1 MSTELLARI
10 AEKCAE
16 FEALLGQGL
25 PVDLDAFV
33 QDVDECNR
41 ARVRIELEELAAEL
55 GYSSE
60 KYQGVGGGLGTE
72 VERYELKENLQCGG
86 MGQVWIAVDTQ
97 FGRRVALKEPL
108 VGVKETVE
116 KRNRFLHEAEITAR
130 LNHPGIVPIYSKGH
144 HRDGTPYYTMRLI
157 SGEDSGT
164 LLDLIN
170 EHHGKSFASSWE
182 AQHSMDQLIERLIK
196 VSSTIA
202 YAHNQGVAHRDI
214 KPANVLT
221 GQFGETLVVDWGLA
235 HTIQDSDG
243 GHVQREFSRPKG
255 DATAATL
262 GTLGYSAPEQLCAG
276 GWATAACDIYSL
288 GAVLYH
294 ILTGRPAYS
303 RDRFSSVGDLVKA
316 VTTGD
321 FPSPR
326 MLRRSIPAGLESI
339 CLKAMSVEPEDR
351 YATATDFA
359 TDLQFFI
366 EDLPII
372 ASPDTSISSVTRWF
386 RHHRTAFY
394 SLLATIFVALTA
406 LLIIGGRQ
414 SMYNIALEAKQEELE
429 DEIDLKQ
436 RAITESD
443 RLSRR
448 SIARESLAIDAL
460 ATFPELLLE
469 DDALKYAETPE
480 AQQFRKL
487 FLSKALE
494 FYQRTLYDIDTE
506 TELAD
511 VNRDKLVGMNQ
522 AIANLYRELGDYA
535 QSVECLQEVS
545 SLLRPMMPPI
555 APRDGKKEW
564 WITDKQAIN
573 AARFV
578 GNTNALMTT
587 LQATGDYAKAL
598 QEYQEAKPWVALLTT
613 LAKDNEKVKHTLMD
627 LYRNHAILLAL
638 SKQNEQAKEAFSKAI
653 EFSEKQIEA
662 GEDDSISR
670 RNLWRIQ
677 LDYSIF
683 TLGIGEESKGL
694 AILDETIQRME
705 GQSEG
710 IESMDSDQLMM
721 LVSCYQNRASY
732 TKGENWINEFADL
745 NTKALLLVREMVKR
759 APKSR
764 SNLSSLRYS
773 LCATADAEARRG
785 NFPRAWELIFE
796 ASELIIRLHTQNL
809 EDENISLDFA
819 STLHQKGMIAMH
831 MNKRFEA
838 IKAFEL
844 AFPLLVKRYESMQ
857 EELSNGRGSTDQIED
872 PEKQRAFE
880 SWTSRLVEAS
890 VFVGEQ
896 AILKADLPLAEQVYS
911 RCQDVISRIQPD
923 FKSTTPVKEWIAP
936 FIKPVTSGYTLVLDA
951 LGRSS
956 QADFWVERL
965 RTKEM
970 ELAVRKLE
978 MRSKECETI
987 PINDLVSLGMESDSL
1002 HCHELSYTF
1011 FQEAFRR
1018 TDLPAEA
1025 LLPPIVATAVQQALR
1040 ASLRDKDNA
1049 EKHRKV
1055 AFDWLHAHVVRWP
1068 IRPDDPDATYR
1079 NVLEHWGSDPLLA
1092 WTRMENGPLKLK
1104 VSEFEAWEAFWR
1116 GLHRR
1121 YSTY

>member
-10 AEKCAE
+10 AEKCTE
-16 FEALLGQGL
+16 FEGLLSRGVA
-25 PVDLDAFV
+25 VDLDAFV

-41 ARVRIELEELAAEL
+41 ERVRIELEELAAEL

-196 VSSTIA
+196 VCSTIA

-276 GWATAACDIYSL
+276 GGATAACDIYSL

-303 RDRFSSVGDLVKA
+303 RDRFSSLDDLVKA
-316 VTTGD
+316 VSTGD
-321 FPSPR
+321 FPAPR
-326 MLRRSIPAGLESI
+326 AVRRSIPGGLEAI
-339 CLKAMSVEPEDR
+339 CLKAMAVDPEDR
-351 YATATDFA
+351 YSTASDFA

-366 EDLPII
+366 EDLPIT

-414 SMYNIALEAKQEELE
+414 SMHNIALEAKQLELE

-436 RAITESD
+436 RAITESE
-443 RLSRR
+443 RLNRR

-460 ATFPELLLE
+460 AAFPEVLLD

-522 AIANLYRELGDYA
+522 AIGHLCRELGDYA
-535 QSVECLQEVS
+535 QSIECLQEVS
-545 SLLRPMMPPI
+545 SLLRPMMPPL

-587 LQATGDYAKAL
+587 LQAAGDYTNAL
-598 QEYQEAKPWVALLTT
+598 KEYQEAKPWVPLLET
-613 LAKDNEKVKHTLMD
+613 LSKENEKVKLTLME
-627 LYRNHAILLAL
+627 LQRNHAILLAL
-638 SKQNEQAKEAFSKAI
+638 SKQNDQAREAFTKAI
-653 EFSEKQIEA
+653 EYSEEQIEE
-662 GEDDSISR
+662 GEECESIN
-670 RNLWRIQ
+670 RNLSRIK
-677 LDYSIF
+677 LDYSVF
-683 TLGIGEESKGL
+683 LLGIGLTSEGVS
-694 AILDETIQRME
+694 IIDETIRKIE
-705 GQSEG
+705 GQADG
-710 IESMDSDQLMM
+710 IESMDSYQLSI
-721 LVSCYQNRASY
+721 LGNAYNNRANSVN
-732 TKGENWINEFADL
+732 GDLWINDFAEWS
-745 NTKALLLVREMVKR
+745 NKALLVYREMVKR
-759 APKSR
+759 DPKNR
-764 SNLSSLRYS
+764 MILSSLRYS
-773 LCATADAEARRG
+773 LCSTADAEMRRG
-785 NFPRAWELIFE
+785 NSLKAWELVSE
-796 ASELIIRLHTQNL
+796 ASELVSKLHSQNS
-809 EDENISLDFA
+809 EDEKIARDFA
-819 STLHQKGMIAMH
+819 STLHQKGLIAMN
-831 MNKRFEA
+831 MNKRDEA
-838 IKAFEL
+838 VSAFER
-844 AFPLLVKRYESMQ
+844 AYPLLVKRFESMQ
-857 EELSNGRGSTDQIED
+857 EEMFGAGGDQAVD
-872 PEKQRAFE
+872 AEKQRENE
-880 SWTSRLVEAS
+880 SWTRRMMEAS
-890 VFVGEQ
+890 VLVGEQ
-896 AILKADLPLAEQVYS
+896 AILKANLPFADQVYS

-936 FIKPVTSGYTLVLDA
+936 FVKPVTSGYTLVLDA
-951 LGRSS
+951 FGRSS
-956 QADFWVERL
+956 QSDFWVGRF
-965 RTKEM
+965 RTKKMEM
-970 ELAVRKLE
+970 AVGELER
-978 MRSKECETI
+978 RSKECETI
-987 PINDLVSLGMESDSL
+987 PINELVSLGMESDSL
-1002 HCHELSYTF
+1002 HCHGLSYTF

-1018 TDLPAEA
+1018 TDLPADA
-1025 LLPPIVATAVQQALR
+1025 MLPPVVATAVQQALR

-1055 AFDWLHAHVVRWP
+1055 AFDWLHAHVLRWP
-1068 IRPDDPDATYR
+1068 IRPEDPDTLYR
-1079 NVLEHWGSDPLLA
+1079 DVLEYWGREPLLA
-1092 WTRMENGPLKLK
+1092 WTRMENGPLKLNAA
-1104 VSEFEAWEAFWR
+1104 EFEAWAAFWR
-1116 GLHRR
+1116 GLRRR
-1121 YSTY
+1121 YSVQ